1 MSLAVERERAL
12 QTQTEMAGK
21 FAREKR
27 ELEDMHTARVSV
39 VQVVIIA
46 AYP

>member
-1 MSLAVERERAL
+1 MSLAAEREKAL

-27 ELEDMHTARVSV
+27 ELEDIHTSRVSE
-39 VQVVIIA
+39 VQVVHVC
-46 AYP
+46 